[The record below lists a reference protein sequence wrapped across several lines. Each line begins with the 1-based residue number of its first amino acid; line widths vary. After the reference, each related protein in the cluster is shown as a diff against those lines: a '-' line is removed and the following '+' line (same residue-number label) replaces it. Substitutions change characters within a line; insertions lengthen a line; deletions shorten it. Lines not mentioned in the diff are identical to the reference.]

1 MVIQLSESK
10 RNQKLEIVHRTLDEE
25 LDIINLNRIPELIE
39 SLKVIAKDLG
49 DAIYLPDFNRVEE
62 MPPESYSCLGCG
74 STNLRTILIHEV
86 SDVGEFPINPGPVYV
101 KTCKA
106 CGHIY
111 HVDEKGEECII
122 E

>member
-25 LDIINLNRIPELIE
+25 LSFIDLNNIPEIVE
-39 SLKVIAKDLG
+39 SLKLIVRDLG
-49 DAIYLPDFNRVEE
+49 DAIYLPDFNHVTGI
-62 MPPESYSCLGCG
+62 PPESYSCTRCG
-74 STNLRTILIHEV
+74 STSLSTILMHEV
-86 SDVGEFPINPGPVYV
+86 SDVGEFPINPNPLYV

-111 HVDEKGEECII
+111 HIDESGKLCQVD
-122 E
+122 

>member
-25 LDIINLNRIPELIE
+25 LSVIDLNNIPELVE
-39 SLKVIAKDLG
+39 SLKLIARDLG
-49 DAIYLPDFNRVEE
+49 DAIYLPDFNHIDGI
-62 MPPESYSCLGCG
+62 PPESYSCTGCG
-74 STNLRTILIHEV
+74 STSLRTILMHEV
-86 SDVGEFPINPGPVYV
+86 SDVGEFPINPGPVYI

-111 HVDEKGEECII
+111 HVDESGKLCQVD
-122 E
+122 